1 MSGRESEWIQ
11 SNDKKQTKNNASR
24 IKENMGISKLCFLSV
39 EKKNNLFLFKIYE
52 NYNYFG
58 MELDI
63 YPANYQYF
71 DNSSY
76 SHFDCFNYFRVFLK
90 QVFFKQC
97 WSALPEFNETIILLE
112 DFKTGISNNKLT
124 AMERQWR

>member
-63 YPANYQYF
+63 YPVNYQYF
-71 DNSSY
+71 DHHIATLIASITLEYFWNKYFLNNADLLSLNS
-76 SHFDCFNYFRVFLK
+76 
-90 QVFFKQC
+90 
-97 WSALPEFNETIILLE
+97 
-112 DFKTGISNNKLT
+112 
-124 AMERQWR
+124 MRQLFY